1 MNVLQRSNQTKK
13 HRLEGMSL
21 YGWEACPYM
30 DGRHVLIWMGGIT
43 KEIWRWQCIP
53 LTPALPQC
61 SINPAF
67 SVAMHFPQWSINPCT
82 PNSVSLLV
90 YFDDSS
96 KASVKVNPSDTTADL
111 LDKVKDRVT
120 SSAALLWLV
129 DNEGHG
135 M

>member
-21 YGWEACPYM
+21 YGWE
-30 DGRHVLIWMGGIT
+30 HVFIWMGGMSLYGWEASQ
-43 KEIWRWQCIP
+43 KKYGRWQCSP

>member
-1 MNVLQRSNQTKK
+1 
-13 HRLEGMSL
+13 
-21 YGWEACPYM
+21 M
-30 DGRHVLIWMGGIT
+30 DGCEGY
-43 KEIWRWQCIP
+43 KEWLYSLLFDHCIS
-53 LTPALPQC
+53 TM
-61 SINPAF
+61 I
-67 SVAMHFPQWSINPCT
+67 INPCT
-82 PNSVSLLV
+82 PNLHTHSVSLVV

-135 M
+135 MSCDCHVIGLEP